1 MSSERQQN
9 VIEQLVHWGEQDPRV
24 RAMILTSSRA
34 IPHAQTDAFSDY
46 DVILALTDIQ
56 PFFHDRSWLETFGSV
71 LALFRDPLIPNR
83 GFQRSAYVTQY
94 EDGLKIDFN
103 LWPVEL
109 LKQIAAEPQLPTEL
123 DAGYRVLLDKDN
135 LTDGLQSPT
144 YRGYIPAPPTEGEYQ
159 DKIESFFLDT
169 AYVAKFLWRDDLMAA
184 KYILDHSLKHDHLL
198 PMCEWRIEI
207 DYEWS
212 VKPGPY
218 GRGLKRWLR
227 PDLWAELE
235 QTYTGVDVESNWIAL
250 FRSID
255 LMRRVA
261 VEVGEALGYRYP
273 AELEQRVR
281 NYLQRVKALDRD
293 SPVLRARCY

>member
-1 MSSERQQN
+1 MSSEPQQN
-9 VIEQLVHWGEQDPRV
+9 VIHQLVQWGRQDPSV

-56 PFFHDRSWLETFGSV
+56 PYFRDRTWLEQFGSV
-71 LALFRDPLIPNR
+71 LALFRDPLSSNR

-103 LWPVEL
+103 LWPAEL
-109 LKQIAAEPQLPTEL
+109 LKQIAAEPQLPTEF

-135 LTDGLQSPT
+135 LTTGLPSPT
-144 YRGYIPAPPTEGEYQ
+144 YRGYIPTPPTAVEYHAI
-159 DKIESFFLDT
+159 IESFFLDT
-169 AYVAKFLWRDDLMAA
+169 TYVAKFLWRDDVMAA

-198 PMCEWRIEI
+198 PMCQWRIEI
-207 DYEWS
+207 DHQWS
-212 VKPGPY
+212 LKLGPY

-227 PDLWAELE
+227 PDLWSALE
-235 QTYTGVDVESNWIAL
+235 QTYTSADFESNWLAL
-250 FRSID
+250 FQSID

-261 VEVGEALGYRYP
+261 SEVGEALGYRYP
-273 AELEQRVR
+273 DELEQRVR
-281 NYLQRVKALDRD
+281 NYLQRVKALNRD
-293 SPVLRARCY
+293 SPMPG